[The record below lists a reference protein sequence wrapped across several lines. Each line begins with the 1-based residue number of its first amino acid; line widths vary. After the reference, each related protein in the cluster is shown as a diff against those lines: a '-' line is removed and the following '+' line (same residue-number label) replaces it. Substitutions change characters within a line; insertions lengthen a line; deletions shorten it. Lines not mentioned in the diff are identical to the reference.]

1 MRKGKFYITTPL
13 YYVNDVAHLGHVFEV
28 IGIDALARFK
38 RLLGYDVFFLSGTDE
53 HGAKIQAE
61 AERRKI
67 PPIELVNQVAHTFID
82 LWHNFDISYDDFIRT
97 TEERHVRS
105 VTTFFETVYAN
116 GYIYKGHYEGWYC
129 VPCES
134 FWTASQL
141 QNGNCP
147 ECGRP
152 TTRNQE
158 EAYFFKL
165 SAYQQKLL
173 DYIQA
178 HPTFIRPKF
187 RENEMVNSF
196 LKPGLSDLC
205 ISRTSVK
212 WGIPLPRDPKHV
224 IYVWFDAL
232 INYVTAA
239 GYGDD
244 ESQFRT
250 LWPADVH
257 VVGKDILKF
266 HATIWPAMLMAAGLE
281 PPRQVFGHG
290 FVNIKEEK
298 MSKSK
303 GNIIDPR
310 QYLERYGADP
320 VRYFLLREIPY
331 SGDGVFS
338 EDQLRTRYN
347 SDLANDLGNLLSRSL
362 TMIEK
367 YTNGKVEKADGYE
380 SEDNAVIHAF
390 DETTR
395 LFEQATPEFEFSQ
408 VLAKIWEAINVL
420 NKYINDKQPWALAK
434 DPSKKRVLTST
445 LYVLAEGLRMIATL
459 ISPFMPGTS
468 QRIWQ
473 QLGIEQRLSDIPWE
487 ELCAWGW
494 LPSGTR
500 VNKQAALFPRLT

>member
-1 MRKGKFYITTPL
+1 MGKGKFYITTPL

-28 IGIDALARFK
+28 IGIDVLARFK

-53 HGAKIQAE
+53 HGAKIEAE
-61 AERRKI
+61 AARRGI
-67 PPIELVNQVAHTFID
+67 APLELVNQVAGTFVE
-82 LWHNFDISYDDFIRT
+82 LWRNFEISYDDFIRT
-97 TEERHVRS
+97 TEDRHVRA
-105 VTTFFETVYAN
+105 VTTFFETVYQN
-116 GYIYKGHYEGWYC
+116 GYIYKGRYEGWYC

-141 QNGNCP
+141 RNGNCP

-173 DYIQA
+173 DYIEA
-178 HPTFIRPKF
+178 HPNFIRPKF

-205 ISRTSVK
+205 ISRTTVK

-224 IYVWFDAL
+224 VYVWFDAL

-244 ESQFRT
+244 TDRFSE

-266 HATIWPAMLMAAGLE
+266 HTTIWPAMLMAAGIE

-290 FVNIKEEK
+290 FVNVKEEK

-310 QYLERYGADP
+310 LYLERYGADP

-338 EDQLRTRYN
+338 EDNLRTRYN

-362 TMIEK
+362 SMIEK
-367 YTNGKVEKADGYE
+367 YAGGVVEKANGYV

-390 DETTR
+390 DETVR
-395 LFEQATPEFEFSQ
+395 LFEQATPDFEYSL
-408 VLAKIWEAINVL
+408 VLAKIWETINVL
-420 NKYINDKQPWALAK
+420 NKYINDRQPWALAK
-434 DPSKKRVLTST
+434 DAAEKRTLTVI
-445 LYVLAEGLRMIATL
+445 LYVLAEGLRLIATL
-459 ISPFMPGTS
+459 ISPFMPRTS
-468 QRIWQ
+468 ERIWQ
-473 QLGIEQRLSDIPWE
+473 QLGIEQPLTDIPWE
-487 ELCAWGW
+487 ELRQWGW
-494 LPSGTR
+494 LPSGTHVR
-500 VNKQAALFPRLT
+500 KQASLFPRLT

>member
-1 MRKGKFYITTPL
+1 MGKGKFYITTPL

-28 IGIDALARFK
+28 IGIDSLARFK

-61 AERRKI
+61 AERRGI

-82 LWHNFDISYDDFIRT
+82 LWKNFEISYDAFIRT
-97 TEERHVRS
+97 TEERHIHA

-116 GYIYKGHYEGWYC
+116 GYIYKGRYEGWYC

-141 QNGNCP
+141 RNGNCP

-165 SAYQQKLL
+165 SSYQQILL

-178 HPTFIRPKF
+178 HPDFIRPKF

-205 ISRTSVK
+205 ISRTTVT

-239 GYGDD
+239 VYGDD
-244 ESQFRT
+244 KSQFRT

-338 EDQLRTRYN
+338 EEQLRTRYN

-367 YTNGKVEKADGYE
+367 YTGGIVEKVDGYE

-395 LFEQATPEFEFSQ
+395 LFEQATPEFEYSQ
-408 VLAKIWEAINVL
+408 VLAKIWETINVL

-434 DPSKKRVLTST
+434 DPAKKRMLTST
-445 LYVLAEGLRMIATL
+445 LYVLAEGLRMIATM

-468 QRIWQ
+468 ERIWQ
-473 QLGIEQRLSDIPWE
+473 QLGIEQQLRDIPWE
-487 ELCAWGW
+487 ELRAWGW
-494 LPSGTR
+494 LPSGIR
-500 VNKQAALFPRLT
+500 VNKQAVLFPRLT

>member
-1 MRKGKFYITTPL
+1 MGKGKFYITTPL

-28 IGIDALARFK
+28 IGIDVLARFK

-61 AERRKI
+61 AERRGI
-67 PPIELVNQVAHTFID
+67 GPIDLVNQVAHTFID
-82 LWHNFDISYDDFIRT
+82 LWHNFEISHDDFIRT
-97 TEERHVRS
+97 TEQRHVRA
-105 VTTFFETVYAN
+105 VTAFFEAVYSN

-178 HPTFIRPKF
+178 HPNFIRPKF

-205 ISRTSVK
+205 ISRTTVK

-232 INYVTAA
+232 INYVTGA
-239 GYGDD
+239 GYADD
-244 ESQFRT
+244 EDRFRA

-266 HATIWPAMLMAAGLE
+266 HTTIWPAMLLAAGLE

-290 FVNIKEEK
+290 FVNVKEEK

-338 EDQLRTRYN
+338 EEQLRTRYN
-347 SDLANDLGNLLSRSL
+347 SDLANDLGNLLSRTL

-367 YTNGKVEKADGYE
+367 YSDGIVEHGDGYQ
-380 SEDNAVIHAF
+380 SEDNAVIRGF
-390 DETTR
+390 EETVR
-395 LFEQATPEFEFSQ
+395 LFEQATPDFEYSQ
-408 VLAKIWEAINVL
+408 VLAKIWETINVL
-420 NKYINDKQPWALAK
+420 NKYVNDKQPWALAK
-434 DPSKKRVLTST
+434 DSAKKSVLNST

-459 ISPFMPGTS
+459 ISPFMPKTS
-468 QRIWQ
+468 ERIWQ
-473 QLGIEQRLSDIPWE
+473 QLGIEQPLRQIAWE
-487 ELCAWGW
+487 DLRQWGW